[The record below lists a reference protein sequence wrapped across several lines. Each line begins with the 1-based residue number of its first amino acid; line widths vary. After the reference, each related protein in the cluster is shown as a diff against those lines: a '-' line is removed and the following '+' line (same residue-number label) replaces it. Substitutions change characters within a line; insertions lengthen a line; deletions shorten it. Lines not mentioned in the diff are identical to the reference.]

1 MLFPEDRMNV
11 HKNARLTPHG
21 RERIVRLIEN
31 GQTLKAVGKAA
42 GICPRTVR
50 KWVERYRQ
58 EGKIR
63 WTDYRG
69 KDHPNQIRIEHHK
82 TGKMVLYPLEE
93 MTDDR
98 LLLFY
103 EES

>member
-1 MLFPEDRMNV
+1 
-11 HKNARLTPHG
+11 
-21 RERIVRLIEN
+21 VRLVEN
-31 GQTLKAVGKAA
+31 GQTPKAVGKAA

-82 TGKMVLYPLEE
+82 TGKMVLHPLEE
-93 MTDDR
+93 MTDNG

-103 EES
+103 EEAESILSHLPRRGVP